1 MAFGQSPGPP
11 ATAQQMR
18 RLESLIWAAGH
29 VSFREARGPLG
40 LTQRQAG
47 GKFTRNEAD
56 ELIAQLEIEVGE
68 AEGENPAAAAPA
80 TTPAAPSPEHPAVKA
95 RPKRATPARGAVNL
109 AGVASE
115 ALAAELQS
123 RGWVVMEP

>member
-56 ELIAQLEIEVGE
+56 ELIAQLEVEVGD
-68 AEGENPAAAAPA
+68 ADDENPVAAAAAPA
-80 TTPAAPSPEHPAVKA
+80 PSAGHPAGNA

-115 ALAAELQS
+115 VLAAELQS